1 MDLATVSARRLTG
14 RVCSTPFAQDT
25 LLALR
30 IHKWNNPAKAT
41 DMGCVGEVHL
51 RARVENGELVDKQ
64 ILCHR
69 CGDQQRPQALC
80 WSVLSAESPW
90 PSLQRRQRWSKTW
103 PKCGAGLDRTCSTRR
118 QRQNSFTLRC
128 SQANTYH

>member
-25 LLALR
+25 LLALQ
-30 IHKWNNPAKAT
+30 IHQWNNPAKAT
-41 DMGCVGEVHL
+41 DMGWVGEVHL

-69 CGDQQRPQALC
+69 CGGPAKAASTLLECRSEEHTSELQ
-80 WSVLSAESPW
+80 SPDH
-90 PSLQRRQRWSKTW
+90 LVCRLLLEKKKNKQ
-103 PKCGAGLDRTCSTRR
+103 
-118 QRQNSFTLRC
+118 
-128 SQANTYH
+128 